1 MRHAGAKTISM
12 PSHQRRQL
20 VTLRN
25 MALKKMFF
33 VNWFK
38 KNGRHFPWRNANV
51 SPFKIL
57 ITEMLL
63 RQTRASNVSAVWAP
77 FIQRYPNA
85 EALAQ
90 AKRKDLLRQLRVLG
104 FGNQRAEAL
113 VLASAWLVHHHKG
126 KPPSSLEELLRVP
139 HIGEYS
145 ARAVLC
151 FAYGKKIEI
160 VDTNVLR
167 FIARYYGLKLKPDNR
182 RNPIAWELARAAL
195 PRRINA
201 VKEHN
206 YGLLDFT
213 SDICKSG
220 RPRCEICPLSK
231 SCKWGLAQI
240 RVEHTS

>member
-1 MRHAGAKTISM
+1 
-12 PSHQRRQL
+12 
-20 VTLRN
+20 

-33 VNWFK
+33 VNWFR

-77 FIQRYPNA
+77 FIRQYPNA
-85 EALAQ
+85 KAMAQ
-90 AKRKDLLRQLRVLG
+90 AKRKDLVKELRVLG
-104 FGNQRAEAL
+104 FGNQKAEAL
-113 VLASAWLVHHHKG
+113 VLASDWVVQHHKG
-126 KPPSSLEELLRVP
+126 RTPSSLEELLRVP

-151 FAYGKKIEI
+151 FAYGKKVEI
-160 VDTNVLR
+160 VDSNVLR

-182 RNPIAWELARAAL
+182 RNPRAWELARAAL
-195 PRRINA
+195 PHRISA

-213 SDICKSG
+213 SEVCKSG
-220 RPRCEICPLSK
+220 RPRCEICPLSE
-231 SCKWGLAQI
+231 SCQWAITQL
-240 RVEHTS
+240 RVEANSYQRTPTP